1 MAKVIFDFNNQKI
14 IVQCQI
20 SDIFNEICKKFSAKI
35 NIPHENWIFLYAGKK
50 INMELSF
57 EKQANSI
64 DIDKKE
70 MNVLVNELNQI
81 NDDNSGQKNNEDK
94 EFEKEIETMKDKL
107 NSILDKYLGE
117 RKYVKDKIDNWRDAI
132 MKESEF
138 MFIQYKDKYKF
149 FCN

>member
-1 MAKVIFDFNNQKI
+1 
-14 IVQCQI
+14 
-20 SDIFNEICKKFSAKI
+20 
-35 NIPHENWIFLYAGKK
+35 
-50 INMELSF
+50 MELSF